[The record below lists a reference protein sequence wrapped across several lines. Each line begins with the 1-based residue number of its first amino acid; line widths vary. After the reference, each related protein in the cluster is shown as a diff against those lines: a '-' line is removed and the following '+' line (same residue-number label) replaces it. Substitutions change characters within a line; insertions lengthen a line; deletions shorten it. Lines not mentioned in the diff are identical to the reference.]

1 MKNCTKQNVFESYK
15 LISIQHSVQKIKR
28 EVLHNEN
35 PYAFL
40 VTKIKFVCYFLCL
53 FTIRFS
59 PFIM

>member
-1 MKNCTKQNVFESYK
+1 MKKQTTVEMIPMQNAPKTTFVK
-15 LISIQHSVQKIKR
+15 KKR

-35 PYAFL
+35 PHAFL
-40 VTKIKFVCYFLCL
+40 VPKIKFVCYFLCL